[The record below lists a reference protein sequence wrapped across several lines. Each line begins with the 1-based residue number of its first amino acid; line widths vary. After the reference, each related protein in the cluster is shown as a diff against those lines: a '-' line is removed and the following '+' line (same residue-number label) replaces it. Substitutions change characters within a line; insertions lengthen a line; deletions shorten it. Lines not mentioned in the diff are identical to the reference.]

1 MRMKHIPADGSEPVE
16 IEMSIEDARV
26 IWLTMLGSDW
36 IDEAVF
42 VDEPFGSALDIA
54 SAVLDYEGL
63 IDHDFHKQKMKL
75 RCKS

>member
-1 MRMKHIPADGSEPVE
+1 MKHFPADGSEPAE

-36 IDEAVF
+36 VDEAVLI
-42 VDEPFGSALDIA
+42 DAPFRSPLDIA
-54 SAVLDYEGL
+54 GTVLDYEAL
-63 IDHDFHKQKMKL
+63 IEYDFHKQKIRL